1 MKVRF
6 NRWYNAVLTA
16 LLSML
21 GFSCSLDEPEEYGP
35 IVLEYGVPHADYI
48 VKGTVTDET
57 GTPIQ
62 GIKTSIKGFYPG
74 VEGVFVEGID
84 SIQTDA
90 SGQYQ
95 LKYMGMP
102 HKYFKLIVEDIDG
115 EANGGE
121 FLSDTLDIDFDKAE
135 KAKDANYSQFTIFS
149 NQTLSSSSKVAR
161 RSATST

>member
-62 GIKTSIKGFYPG
+62 GIKTSIKGFFPG
-74 VEGVFVEGID
+74 AEKVYVEGLD

-102 HKYFKLIVEDIDG
+102 HKYLKLIVEDIDG

-135 KAKDANYSQFTIFS
+135 KAKDGDGHWYKGVYNIPQDVK
-149 NQTLSSSSKVAR
+149 LKKKP
-161 RSATST
+161 